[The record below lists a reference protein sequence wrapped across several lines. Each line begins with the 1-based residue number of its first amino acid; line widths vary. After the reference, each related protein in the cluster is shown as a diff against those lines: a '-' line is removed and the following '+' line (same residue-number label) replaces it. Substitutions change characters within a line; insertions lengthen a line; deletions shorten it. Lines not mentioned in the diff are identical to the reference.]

1 MDVELLKE
9 NDDGSADYHV
19 NLSNEEQ
26 AQLFRFAFLE
36 MLKRGI
42 EEGKKYE
49 PTESEVSV
57 GNTRCGEPS
66 CAYGP
71 CVKSGKPEQP
81 CYCDETASVPY

>member
-26 AQLFRFAFLE
+26 AQLFRFAFIE
-36 MLKRGI
+36 MLKRGM
-42 EEGKKYE
+42 EEGKKHD
-49 PTESEVSV
+49 PSEFSV
-57 GNTRCGEPS
+57 DDTGSGEPS

-71 CVKSGKPEQP
+71 CVKSGKSGQP
-81 CYCDETASVPY
+81 CYCSETTQVPY